1 MPKQRNNKHKKSIL
15 ELITAVVLSSLL
27 TLLPLFSLVSQ
38 KNDVY
43 ADGFSN
49 ADIILLEAI
58 KNGLKKCIDNGFL
71 KKTEIP
77 NSNDLK
83 AEKLYNNT
91 GDVRKEN
98 FVALPYRYGT
108 GNTLSDGGVSCK
120 ELFEGFSGG
129 ASNSFNT
136 YLQLGGS
143 GAPTITNGTDPT
155 ERKNAF
161 LEALGYSSDESGN
174 KQATCG
180 KLVYSVVKGTIST
193 TNFTN
198 TICVSTDAE
207 GNIVSSRGAGKNLN
221 EDDFTDKG
229 GASNQNLTL
238 KYEDGAITLKVD
250 TSKDVG
256 NCTLGPAKVYSSQ
269 KIKNGN
275 SRTNA
280 KDLFNNFFDSIPAN
294 SLSDAHSEVIG
305 SSNDFDVNG
314 APAVHGGCVPKT
326 LKKELKADSVLV
338 RTSESKSS
346 VSAENTSTNS
356 DSSDESGN
364 KQATC
369 GKLVYSVV
377 KGTISTTNFTNTICV
392 STDAEGNIVSSRGA
406 GKNLNEDDFTDK
418 GGASNQNLTLKYE
431 DGAIT
436 LKVDTSKDVGNCT
449 LGPAKV
455 YSSQK
460 IKNGNSRTNAKD
472 LFNNFFDS
480 IPANSLSDAH
490 SEVIGSS
497 NDFDVNGAPAV
508 HGGCVPKTLKKELKA
523 DSVLVR
529 TSESKSSVSAEN
541 TSTNSDLNAAMGKHY
556 KYTGSPDYDK
566 LMKILVPNYSAPDD
580 NTTALASAY
589 NWFYLLN
596 DVFNGIS
603 VDNSIKCNKT
613 QPSNGIYLK
622 YYNRSDDDPEKFEEE
637 YCALDEAAL
646 NQKNTTVIM
655 SDGEAGKVNGALRSS
670 SGVMIGLLTARD
682 VLDNLNRL
690 DLPSLCAQ
698 DGSFPLCR
706 ANPSECQEDPTKED
720 CRNANNASETGED
733 GQNGEQA
740 VCMQNAGALGWIICP
755 LMYGIRDAANGLFE
769 KAVTPLLRVHES
781 VLTGLNSNSNSPMYQ
796 AWSFFRNVANIMFV
810 IAMLFVIF
818 SQITGFGIDNYG
830 IKKILPKLIV
840 TAIIVNFSYIICGI
854 FVDLSNIFGEGIKNI
869 FESVAGSTT
878 ATTEK
883 LGENVAALINEVVGM
898 IATVAAAG
906 GAAALGLTAV
916 NAVTSGSLL
925 TIIFPILAFIGSALM
940 AAFFAMLMLGLRQAL
955 IIIMIVVSPV
965 AFVLYA
971 IPNTNGLFKK
981 WFQLFKTLLM
991 LFPVFCFMVGG
1002 GFLVS
1007 NIIIKADSDIFM
1019 KIIGGLISIAPYFAV
1034 PSMTKNAMKG
1044 FDGAVAG
1051 LGTLQ
1056 QKANNAGTSI
1066 NKKIT
1071 NSDAMKDSMQNAQIG
1086 KMQRYVDK
1094 YSDKDVSKL
1103 ASWKKRRL
1111 SNAVGFLNKDGR
1123 KNAAVGAAMREYAY
1137 NNSQENVDRINAAEI
1152 NALNDTVKS
1161 DLMSSYKSENLSNL
1175 DALKQLKDAQGYD
1188 YSTGTTEANRDN
1200 DNRIRALSSYLA
1212 STKEGQKTLDQYM
1225 SGGYVKKDAS
1235 GNVIESVSMG
1245 NSSKRAMAVMGRNMV
1260 DNHANLRDK
1269 YQVAFD
1275 QFDNMRGNQKIED
1288 MTSAADGKTLD
1299 SGFDASLSN
1308 VVKRMDLDDENK
1320 LGKQDFE
1327 KLYKEAKIGPTSL
1340 TFKPGSDQ
1348 YKKLQGLADAR
1359 IKQLK
1364 SDTTLISGLSDE
1376 EKKFLSLYST
1386 GNVDAS
1392 TISNVLYMKDASGTV
1407 TGTIEQS

>member
-1 MPKQRNNKHKKSIL
+1 M
-15 ELITAVVLSSLL
+15 
-27 TLLPLFSLVSQ
+27 VSQ

-193 TNFTN
+193 
-198 TICVSTDAE
+198 A
-207 GNIVSSRGAGKNLN
+207 
-221 EDDFTDKG
+221 
-229 GASNQNLTL
+229 
-238 KYEDGAITLKVD
+238 
-250 TSKDVG
+250 
-256 NCTLGPAKVYSSQ
+256 
-269 KIKNGN
+269 
-275 SRTNA
+275 
-280 KDLFNNFFDSIPAN
+280 
-294 SLSDAHSEVIG
+294 
-305 SSNDFDVNG
+305 
-314 APAVHGGCVPKT
+314 
-326 LKKELKADSVLV
+326 
-338 RTSESKSS
+338 
-346 VSAENTSTNS
+346 
-356 DSSDESGN
+356 
-364 KQATC
+364 
-369 GKLVYSVV
+369 
-377 KGTISTTNFTNTICV
+377 NFTNTICV

-603 VDNSIKCNKT
+603 VDNSIKCNTT

-655 SDGEAGKVNGALRSS
+655 SGREAGKVNGALRSS
-670 SGVMIGLLTARD
+670 SGVTIGLLTSRD
-682 VLDNLNRL
+682 ALDNLNRL
-690 DLPSLCAQ
+690 DLTSLCAQ

-706 ANPSECQEDPTKED
+706 ANPSECQEDPTRED

-740 VCMQNAGALGWIICP
+740 ACMQNSGALGWVICP
-755 LMYGIRDAANGLFE
+755 LMYGIRDAANGLFQY
-769 KAVTPLLRVHES
+769 AVSPLLRVHES
-781 VLTGLNSNSNSPMYQ
+781 VLTGLSSSSNSPMYQ

-854 FVDLSNIFGEGIKNI
+854 FVDLSNIIGEGIKNI
-869 FESVAGSTT
+869 LESVAGSTT
-878 ATTEK
+878 TATEK
-883 LGENVAALINEVVGM
+883 LGDNVVGA
-898 IATVAAAG
+898 INALVGALATAGAAAG
-906 GAAALGLTAV
+906 GLTIAGAAIS
-916 NAVTSGSLL
+916 NAVVSGSLL
-925 TIIFPILAFIGSALM
+925 TVIFPILAFVGSALM
-940 AAFFAMLMLGLRQAL
+940 AGFFAMLMLGLRQAL
-955 IIIMIVVSPV
+955 IIIMIVISPV

-1007 NIIIKADSDIFM
+1007 NIIIKGSKDFFM
-1019 KIIGGLISIAPYFAV
+1019 TIIGGLISIAPYFAV

-1044 FDGAVAG
+1044 FDGAVAS

-1094 YSDKDVSKL
+1094 YRGTDVSKL
-1103 ASWKKRRL
+1103 QPWQKRRL
-1111 SNAVGFLNKDGR
+1111 SSAVGFLNKDGR
-1123 KNAAVGAAMREYAY
+1123 KTAAIGAAMKEYDY
-1137 NNSQENVDRINAAEI
+1137 NNSQENVDRINTVEM

-1161 DLMSSYKSENLSNL
+1161 DLMSSYKSGNLST
-1175 DALKQLKDAQGYD
+1175 DEAISQLNVAQGYD
-1188 YSTGTTEANRDN
+1188 YSTGTAEANRDN

-1212 STKEGQKTLDQYM
+1212 STKDGQKALDEFM
-1225 SGGYVKKDAS
+1225 STGRYNGKTMS
-1235 GNVIESVSMG
+1235 TIMG
-1245 NSSKRAMAVMGRNMV
+1245 NSSKRAKAVMGRNMI

-1275 QFDNMRGNQKIED
+1275 QFENMRGSGEIES
-1288 MTSAADGKTLD
+1288 MTDATNGQAAPGQALNSEFKD
-1299 SGFDASLSN
+1299 SLSN
-1308 VVKRMDLDDENK
+1308 VAGRMDLDDENK
-1320 LGKQDFE
+1320 LGKQDFRKFYNE
-1327 KLYKEAKIGPTSL
+1327 KNGVSSAVFGTSD
-1340 TFKPGSDQ
+1340 TEF
-1348 YKKLQGLADAR
+1348 KKLQGLADAR

-1386 GNVDAS
+1386 GGVDAS
-1392 TISNVLYMKDASGTV
+1392 TISNVLYMKDAGGTV

>member
-27 TLLPLFSLVSQ
+27 TLSPLFSLVSQ

-143 GAPTITNGTDPT
+143 GAPTNGTDPV

-161 LEALGYSSDESGN
+161 LEALGFSSTGGGSD
-174 KQATCG
+174 QMTCG
-180 KLVYSVVKGTIST
+180 KLVYSVVKGST
-193 TNFTN
+193 STSNSTN
-198 TICVSTDAE
+198 TICVSTDAQ
-207 GNIVSSRGAGKNLN
+207 GIIASARGAGKNLN
-221 EDDFTDKG
+221 QNDFVIKNDG
-229 GASNQNLTL
+229 SNQNLKL
-238 KYEDGAITLKVD
+238 AYVDGAITLMVD
-250 TSKDVG
+250 TSNDIG
-256 NCTLGPAKVYSSQ
+256 SCGLAPAKIYSSV
-269 KIKNGN
+269 KINDGN
-275 SRTNA
+275 SRINA
-280 KDLFNNFFDSIPAN
+280 KELFNTFFDNIPVN
-294 SLSDAHSEVIG
+294 SLNSAQSNVIG
-305 SSNDFDVNG
+305 SSNDLDVNA
-314 APAVHGGCVPKT
+314 APSAHGGCIPKT
-326 LKKELKADSVLV
+326 LKKELNADSVLV
-338 RTSESKSS
+338 RASESK
-346 VSAENTSTNS
+346 NT
-356 DSSDESGN
+356 
-364 KQATC
+364 
-369 GKLVYSVV
+369 
-377 KGTISTTNFTNTICV
+377 V
-392 STDAEGNIVSSRGA
+392 ST
-406 GKNLNEDDFTDK
+406 
-418 GGASNQNLTLKYE
+418 
-431 DGAIT
+431 
-436 LKVDTSKDVGNCT
+436 
-449 LGPAKV
+449 
-455 YSSQK
+455 
-460 IKNGNSRTNAKD
+460 
-472 LFNNFFDS
+472 
-480 IPANSLSDAH
+480 
-490 SEVIGSS
+490 
-497 NDFDVNGAPAV
+497 
-508 HGGCVPKTLKKELKA
+508 
-523 DSVLVR
+523 
-529 TSESKSSVSAEN
+529 EN
-541 TSTNSDLNAAMGKHY
+541 TSTNSDLSAAMGKNY

-566 LMKILVPNYSAPDD
+566 LMKILVPNYSAPDES
-580 NTTALASAY
+580 TTKLAKAY
-589 NWFYLLN
+589 NWFYLL
-596 DVFNGIS
+596 DEVFKGIS
-603 VDNSIKCNKT
+603 IDESIKCSTT
-613 QPSNGIYLK
+613 QPSNGIFLK

-646 NQKNTTVIM
+646 NQKSSTVIM
-655 SDGEAGKVNGALRSS
+655 SDSEAGNAYGALNTG
-670 SGVMIGLLTARD
+670 SGVDIGLLTSRT
-682 VLDNLNRL
+682 VLNNLNSL
-690 DLPSLCAQ
+690 VLPDLCAQ

-740 VCMQNAGALGWIICP
+740 ACMQNAGALGWIICP
-755 LMYGIRDAANGLFE
+755 LMYGVRDAANGIFQN
-769 KAVTPLLRVHES
+769 AVSPLLRVHES
-781 VLTGLNSNSNSPMYQ
+781 ILTGLSSSSNSPMYQ

-854 FVDLSNIFGEGIKNI
+854 FVDLSNIIGEGIKNI
-869 FESVAGSTT
+869 LESVAGSTT
-878 ATTEK
+878 TATEK
-883 LGENVAALINEVVGM
+883 LGDNVVGV
-898 IATVAAAG
+898 INTLIGALAAVGAAAG
-906 GAAALGLTAV
+906 GLTIAGAAIS
-916 NAVTSGSLL
+916 NAVVSGSLL
-925 TIIFPILAFIGSALM
+925 TVIFPILAFVGSALM
-940 AAFFAMLMLGLRQAL
+940 AGFFAMLMLGLRQAL
-955 IIIMIVVSPV
+955 IIIMIVISPV

-1007 NIIIKADSDIFM
+1007 NIIIKGSKDFFM
-1019 KIIGGLISIAPYFAV
+1019 TIIGGLISIAPYFAV

-1044 FDGAVAG
+1044 FDGAIAG

-1094 YSDKDVSKL
+1094 YRGTDVSKL
-1103 ASWKKRRL
+1103 QPWQKRRL
-1111 SNAVGFLNKDGR
+1111 SSAVGFLNKDGR
-1123 KNAAVGAAMREYAY
+1123 KTAAIGAAMKEYDY
-1137 NNSQENVDRINAAEI
+1137 NNSQENVDRINTAEM

-1161 DLMSSYKSENLSNL
+1161 DLMSSYKSGNLST
-1175 DALKQLKDAQGYD
+1175 DEAISQLNVAQGYD
-1188 YSTGTTEANRDN
+1188 YSTGTAEANRDN

-1212 STKEGQKTLDQYM
+1212 STKDGQKALDEFM
-1225 SGGYVKKDAS
+1225 STGRYNGKTMS
-1235 GNVIESVSMG
+1235 TIMG
-1245 NSSKRAMAVMGRNMV
+1245 NSSKRAKAVMGRNMI

-1275 QFDNMRGNQKIED
+1275 QFENMRGSGEIES
-1288 MTSAADGKTLD
+1288 MTDATNGQAAPGQALNSEFKD
-1299 SGFDASLSN
+1299 SLSN
-1308 VVKRMDLDDENK
+1308 VAGRMDLDDENK
-1320 LGKQDFE
+1320 LGKQDFRKFYNE
-1327 KLYKEAKIGPTSL
+1327 KNGVSSAVFGTSD
-1340 TFKPGSDQ
+1340 TEF
-1348 YKKLQGLADAR
+1348 KKLQGLADAR

-1386 GNVDAS
+1386 GGVDAS
-1392 TISNVLYMKDASGTV
+1392 TISNVLYMKDAGGTV

>member
-27 TLLPLFSLVSQ
+27 TLSPLFSLVSQ

-193 TNFTN
+193 
-198 TICVSTDAE
+198 A
-207 GNIVSSRGAGKNLN
+207 
-221 EDDFTDKG
+221 
-229 GASNQNLTL
+229 
-238 KYEDGAITLKVD
+238 
-250 TSKDVG
+250 
-256 NCTLGPAKVYSSQ
+256 
-269 KIKNGN
+269 
-275 SRTNA
+275 
-280 KDLFNNFFDSIPAN
+280 
-294 SLSDAHSEVIG
+294 
-305 SSNDFDVNG
+305 
-314 APAVHGGCVPKT
+314 
-326 LKKELKADSVLV
+326 
-338 RTSESKSS
+338 
-346 VSAENTSTNS
+346 
-356 DSSDESGN
+356 
-364 KQATC
+364 
-369 GKLVYSVV
+369 
-377 KGTISTTNFTNTICV
+377 NFTNTICV

-556 KYTGSPDYDK
+556 KYTGSPVYDK

-720 CRNANNASETGED
+720 CRNANNASETEED

-740 VCMQNAGALGWIICP
+740 ACMQNAGALGWIICP
-755 LMYGIRDAANGLFE
+755 LMYGVRDAANGIFQN
-769 KAVTPLLRVHES
+769 AVSPLLRVHES
-781 VLTGLNSNSNSPMYQ
+781 ILTGLSSSSNSPMYQ

-854 FVDLSNIFGEGIKNI
+854 FVDLSNIIGEGIKNI
-869 FESVAGSTT
+869 LESVAGSTT
-878 ATTEK
+878 TATEK
-883 LGENVAALINEVVGM
+883 LGDNVVGV
-898 IATVAAAG
+898 INTLIGALATVGAAAG
-906 GAAALGLTAV
+906 GLTIAGAAIS
-916 NAVTSGSLL
+916 NAVVSGSLL
-925 TIIFPILAFIGSALM
+925 TVIFPILAFVGSALM
-940 AAFFAMLMLGLRQAL
+940 AGFFAMLMLGLRQAL
-955 IIIMIVVSPV
+955 IIIMIVISPV

-1007 NIIIKADSDIFM
+1007 NIIIKGSKDFFM
-1019 KIIGGLISIAPYFAV
+1019 TIIGGLISIAPYFAV

-1044 FDGAVAG
+1044 FDGAVAS

-1071 NSDAMKDSMQNAQIG
+1071 NSDTMKDSMQNAQIG

-1094 YSDKDVSKL
+1094 YKGTDVSKL
-1103 ASWKKRRL
+1103 QPWQRRRL
-1111 SNAVGFLNKDGR
+1111 SNAIGFLNKDGR
-1123 KNAAVGAAMREYAY
+1123 KTAAIGAAVKEYEY
-1137 NNSQENVDRINAAEI
+1137 NHSQENIDRINTAEMQ
-1152 NALNDTVKS
+1152 ALDDSIKKDQV
-1161 DLMSSYKSENLSNL
+1161 SSFRQANLSVDSAVDQL
-1175 DALKQLKDAQGYD
+1175 DAARRFNYTNASEEEKR
-1188 YSTGTTEANRDN
+1188 NN
-1200 DNRIRALSSYLA
+1200 DNRISALTSYLA
-1212 STKEGQKTLDQYM
+1212 STKNGQKAINEYM
-1225 SGGYVKKDAS
+1225 ASNEHNGQPIISSTRADA
-1235 GNVIESVSMG
+1235 
-1245 NSSKRAMAVMGRNMV
+1245 AMGRELVN
-1260 DNHANLRDK
+1260 NHGDLRDK
-1269 YQVAFD
+1269 YQI
-1275 QFDNMRGNQKIED
+1275 MLNQ
-1288 MTSAADGKTLD
+1288 ADRMQGSGTL
-1299 SGFDASLSN
+1299 SSMENKAVSN
-1308 VVKRMDLDDENK
+1308 VEIAQGRAEAVNHTAEHIDLNDLSK
-1320 LGKQDFE
+1320 LGDNDARELEQVSNSANLQKVADMAIQDVTADP
-1327 KLYKEAKIGPTSL
+1327 AKISSYSDRMRNLINRQNSTNTDINTLANSDMM
-1340 TFKPGSDQ
+1340 FVDGSGNMV
-1348 YKKLQGLADAR
+1348 YKVVRG
-1359 IKQLK
+1359 
-1364 SDTTLISGLSDE
+1364 
-1376 EKKFLSLYST
+1376 
-1386 GNVDAS
+1386 GNAQ
-1392 TISNVLYMKDASGTV
+1392 NN
-1407 TGTIEQS
+1407 QQNP

>member
-27 TLLPLFSLVSQ
+27 TLSPLFSLVSQ

-58 KNGLKKCIDNGFL
+58 KNGLKKCIDNSFL

-143 GAPTITNGTDPT
+143 GAPTITNRTDPT

-193 TNFTN
+193 ANFTN

-305 SSNDFDVNG
+305 SF
-314 APAVHGGCVPKT
+314 
-326 LKKELKADSVLV
+326 
-338 RTSESKSS
+338 
-346 VSAENTSTNS
+346 
-356 DSSDESGN
+356 
-364 KQATC
+364 
-369 GKLVYSVV
+369 
-377 KGTISTTNFTNTICV
+377 
-392 STDAEGNIVSSRGA
+392 
-406 GKNLNEDDFTDK
+406 
-418 GGASNQNLTLKYE
+418 
-431 DGAIT
+431 
-436 LKVDTSKDVGNCT
+436 
-449 LGPAKV
+449 
-455 YSSQK
+455 
-460 IKNGNSRTNAKD
+460 
-472 LFNNFFDS
+472 
-480 IPANSLSDAH
+480 
-490 SEVIGSS
+490 

-556 KYTGSPDYDK
+556 KYTGSHDYDK

-706 ANPSECQEDPTKED
+706 ANPSECKEDPTKED

-1111 SNAVGFLNKDGR
+1111 SNAVGFLNKDER
-1123 KNAAVGAAMREYAY
+1123 KNTAVGAAMREYAY

-1288 MTSAADGKTLD
+1288 MTSAADGQAASNQTLS
-1299 SGFDASLSN
+1299 SGLNASLSN
-1308 VVKRMDLDDENK
+1308 VAGRMDLDDENK
-1320 LGKQDFE
+1320 LGKQDF
-1327 KLYKEAKIGPTSL
+1327 KKFYNTSSGAPT
-1340 TFKPGSDQ
+1340 FGASDPEFT
-1348 YKKLQGLADAR
+1348 KLQSLADSR

-1376 EKKFLSLYST
+1376 EKKFLSAYST
-1386 GNVDAS
+1386 GNVDAN
-1392 TISNVLYMKDASGTV
+1392 TISNVLYMKDANGTV
-1407 TGTIEQS
+1407 TGTIEQ

>member
-27 TLLPLFSLVSQ
+27 TLSPLFSLVSQ

-193 TNFTN
+193 ANFTN

-280 KDLFNNFFDSIPAN
+280 KDLFNNFFDSISAN

-305 SSNDFDVNG
+305 S
-314 APAVHGGCVPKT
+314 T
-326 LKKELKADSVLV
+326 
-338 RTSESKSS
+338 
-346 VSAENTSTNS
+346 
-356 DSSDESGN
+356 
-364 KQATC
+364 
-369 GKLVYSVV
+369 
-377 KGTISTTNFTNTICV
+377 
-392 STDAEGNIVSSRGA
+392 
-406 GKNLNEDDFTDK
+406 
-418 GGASNQNLTLKYE
+418 
-431 DGAIT
+431 
-436 LKVDTSKDVGNCT
+436 
-449 LGPAKV
+449 
-455 YSSQK
+455 
-460 IKNGNSRTNAKD
+460 
-472 LFNNFFDS
+472 
-480 IPANSLSDAH
+480 
-490 SEVIGSS
+490 

-556 KYTGSPDYDK
+556 KYTGSHDYDK

-720 CRNANNASETGED
+720 CRNANNASETEED

-740 VCMQNAGALGWIICP
+740 ACMQNAGALGWIICP
-755 LMYGIRDAANGLFE
+755 LMYGVRDAANGIFQN
-769 KAVTPLLRVHES
+769 AVSPLLRVHES
-781 VLTGLNSNSNSPMYQ
+781 ILTGLSSSSNSPMYQ

-854 FVDLSNIFGEGIKNI
+854 FVDLSNIIGEGIKNI
-869 FESVAGSTT
+869 LESVAGSTT
-878 ATTEK
+878 TATEK
-883 LGENVAALINEVVGM
+883 LGDNVVGV
-898 IATVAAAG
+898 INTLIGALAAVGAAAG
-906 GAAALGLTAV
+906 GLTIAGAAIS
-916 NAVTSGSLL
+916 NAVVSGSLL
-925 TIIFPILAFIGSALM
+925 TVIFPILAFVGSALM
-940 AAFFAMLMLGLRQAL
+940 AGFFAMLMLGLRQAL
-955 IIIMIVVSPV
+955 IIIMIVISPV

-1007 NIIIKADSDIFM
+1007 NIIIKGSKDFFM
-1019 KIIGGLISIAPYFAV
+1019 TIIGGLISIAPYFAV

-1044 FDGAVAG
+1044 FDGAIAG

-1094 YSDKDVSKL
+1094 YRGTDVSKL
-1103 ASWKKRRL
+1103 QPWQKRRL
-1111 SNAVGFLNKDGR
+1111 SSAVGFLNKDGR
-1123 KNAAVGAAMREYAY
+1123 KTAAIGAAMKEYDY
-1137 NNSQENVDRINAAEI
+1137 NNSQENVDRINTAEM

-1161 DLMSSYKSENLSNL
+1161 DLMSSYKSGNLST
-1175 DALKQLKDAQGYD
+1175 DEAISQLNVAQGYD
-1188 YSTGTTEANRDN
+1188 YSTGTAEANRDN

-1212 STKEGQKTLDQYM
+1212 STKDGQKALDEFM
-1225 SGGYVKKDAS
+1225 STGRYNGKTMS
-1235 GNVIESVSMG
+1235 TIMG
-1245 NSSKRAMAVMGRNMV
+1245 NSSKRAKAVMGRNMI

-1275 QFDNMRGNQKIED
+1275 QFENMRGSGEIES
-1288 MTSAADGKTLD
+1288 MTDATNGQAAPGQALNSEFKD
-1299 SGFDASLSN
+1299 SLSN
-1308 VVKRMDLDDENK
+1308 VAGRMDLDDENK
-1320 LGKQDFE
+1320 LGKQDFRKFYNE
-1327 KLYKEAKIGPTSL
+1327 KNGVSSAVFGTSD
-1340 TFKPGSDQ
+1340 TEF
-1348 YKKLQGLADAR
+1348 KKLQGLADAR

-1386 GNVDAS
+1386 GGVDAS
-1392 TISNVLYMKDASGTV
+1392 TISNVLYMKDAGGTV

>member
-27 TLLPLFSLVSQ
+27 TLSPLFSLVSQ

-193 TNFTN
+193 
-198 TICVSTDAE
+198 A
-207 GNIVSSRGAGKNLN
+207 
-221 EDDFTDKG
+221 
-229 GASNQNLTL
+229 
-238 KYEDGAITLKVD
+238 
-250 TSKDVG
+250 
-256 NCTLGPAKVYSSQ
+256 
-269 KIKNGN
+269 
-275 SRTNA
+275 
-280 KDLFNNFFDSIPAN
+280 
-294 SLSDAHSEVIG
+294 
-305 SSNDFDVNG
+305 
-314 APAVHGGCVPKT
+314 
-326 LKKELKADSVLV
+326 
-338 RTSESKSS
+338 
-346 VSAENTSTNS
+346 
-356 DSSDESGN
+356 
-364 KQATC
+364 
-369 GKLVYSVV
+369 
-377 KGTISTTNFTNTICV
+377 NFTNTICV

-720 CRNANNASETGED
+720 CRNANNASETEED

-740 VCMQNAGALGWIICP
+740 ACMQNAGALGWIICP
-755 LMYGIRDAANGLFE
+755 LMYGVRDAANGIFQN
-769 KAVTPLLRVHES
+769 AVSPLLRVHES
-781 VLTGLNSNSNSPMYQ
+781 ILTGLSSSSNSPMYQ

-854 FVDLSNIFGEGIKNI
+854 FVDLSNIIGEGIKNI
-869 FESVAGSTT
+869 LESVAGSTT
-878 ATTEK
+878 TATEK
-883 LGENVAALINEVVGM
+883 LGDNVVGV
-898 IATVAAAG
+898 INTLIGALVTVGAAAG
-906 GAAALGLTAV
+906 GLTIAGAAIS
-916 NAVTSGSLL
+916 NAVVSGSLL
-925 TIIFPILAFIGSALM
+925 TVIFPILAFVGSALM
-940 AAFFAMLMLGLRQAL
+940 AGFFAMLMLGLRQAL
-955 IIIMIVVSPV
+955 IIIMIVISPV

-1007 NIIIKADSDIFM
+1007 NIIIKGSNDFFM
-1019 KIIGGLISIAPYFAV
+1019 TIIGGLISIAPYFAV

-1044 FDGAVAG
+1044 FDGAIAS

-1094 YSDKDVSKL
+1094 YKGTDVSKL
-1103 ASWKKRRL
+1103 QPWQKRRL

-1123 KNAAVGAAMREYAY
+1123 KNAAIGAAMKEYEY
-1137 NNSQENVDRINAAEI
+1137 NADPRNAANI
-1152 NALNDTVKS
+1152 NRSTMRSLNDTIQNDMMSEFKS
-1161 DLMSSYKSENLSNL
+1161 DNMSVD
-1175 DALKQLKDAQGYD
+1175 DALRALNHAQEYEYD
-1188 YSTGTTEANRDN
+1188 KGTAEDNRAN
-1200 DNRIRALSSYLA
+1200 DNRVSALTSYLA
-1212 STKEGQKTLDQYM
+1212 STKEGQKAFDK
-1225 SGGYVKKDAS
+1225 YVKGKYVDGTGHALQP
-1235 GNVIESVSMG
+1235 GK
-1245 NSSKRAMAVMGRNMV
+1245 SSDRAMAVIQQTMQ
-1260 DNHANLRDK
+1260 DKHSDLRDK
-1269 YQVAFD
+1269 YHTTFEQLDTKRATQDIESMMGPTQDANRLSSGMPTTTRKVARELDFD
-1275 QFDNMRGNQKIED
+1275 DYSKM
-1288 MTSAADGKTLD
+1288 
-1299 SGFDASLSN
+1299 
-1308 VVKRMDLDDENK
+1308 
-1320 LGKQDFE
+1320 GKQDFE
-1327 KLYKEAKIGPTSL
+1327 QFYEEVKGANGTPSTYNAQYAA
-1340 TFKPGSDQ
+1340 GSDE
-1348 YKKLQGLADAR
+1348 YNHLNELANSR

-1364 SDTTLISGLSDE
+1364 SDPSLISTLSDQ
-1376 EKKFLSLYST
+1376 EKRFISAYST
-1386 GNVDAS
+1386 GNVDVN
-1392 TISNVLYMKDASGTV
+1392 TISNVLYMKDANGTV
-1407 TGTIEQS
+1407 TGTIEQA

>member
-27 TLLPLFSLVSQ
+27 TLSPLFSLVSQ

-193 TNFTN
+193 
-198 TICVSTDAE
+198 A
-207 GNIVSSRGAGKNLN
+207 
-221 EDDFTDKG
+221 
-229 GASNQNLTL
+229 
-238 KYEDGAITLKVD
+238 
-250 TSKDVG
+250 
-256 NCTLGPAKVYSSQ
+256 
-269 KIKNGN
+269 
-275 SRTNA
+275 
-280 KDLFNNFFDSIPAN
+280 
-294 SLSDAHSEVIG
+294 
-305 SSNDFDVNG
+305 
-314 APAVHGGCVPKT
+314 
-326 LKKELKADSVLV
+326 
-338 RTSESKSS
+338 
-346 VSAENTSTNS
+346 
-356 DSSDESGN
+356 
-364 KQATC
+364 
-369 GKLVYSVV
+369 
-377 KGTISTTNFTNTICV
+377 NFTNTICV

-670 SGVMIGLLTARD
+670 SGVTIGLLTARD
-682 VLDNLNRL
+682 ALDNLNRL
-690 DLPSLCAQ
+690 DRLDLSSLCAQ

-706 ANPSECQEDPTKED
+706 ANPSECQDDPTKED

-740 VCMQNAGALGWIICP
+740 ACMQNAGALGWIICP
-755 LMYGIRDAANGLFE
+755 LMYGIRDAANGIFQN
-769 KAVTPLLRVHES
+769 AVSPLLRVHES
-781 VLTGLNSNSNSPMYQ
+781 ILTGLSSSSNSPMYQ

-854 FVDLSNIFGEGIKNI
+854 FVDLSNIIGEGIKNI
-869 FESVAGSTT
+869 LESVAGSTT
-878 ATTEK
+878 TATEK
-883 LGENVAALINEVVGM
+883 LGDNVVGV
-898 IATVAAAG
+898 INTLIGALAAVGAAAG
-906 GAAALGLTAV
+906 GLTIAGAAIS
-916 NAVTSGSLL
+916 NAVVSGSLL
-925 TIIFPILAFIGSALM
+925 TVIFPILAFVGSALM
-940 AAFFAMLMLGLRQAL
+940 AGFFAMLMLGLRQAL
-955 IIIMIVVSPV
+955 IIIMIVISPV

-1007 NIIIKADSDIFM
+1007 NIIIKGSNDFFM
-1019 KIIGGLISIAPYFAV
+1019 TIIGGLISIAPYFAV

-1044 FDGAVAG
+1044 FDGAVAS

-1094 YSDKDVSKL
+1094 YKGTDVSKL
-1103 ASWKKRRL
+1103 QPWQKRRL

-1123 KNAAVGAAMREYAY
+1123 KNAAIGAAMREYAY
-1137 NNSQENVDRINAAEI
+1137 NNSQENVDRINAAEM

-1161 DLMSSYKSENLSNL
+1161 DLMSSYKSGNLST
-1175 DALKQLKDAQGYD
+1175 DEAISQLNVAQGYD
-1188 YSTGTTEANRDN
+1188 YSTGTAEANRDN
-1200 DNRIRALSSYLA
+1200 DSRIRALSSYLA
-1212 STKEGQKTLDQYM
+1212 STKDGQKALDEFM
-1225 SGGYVKKDAS
+1225 STGRYNGTTMS
-1235 GNVIESVSMG
+1235 TIMG
-1245 NSSKRAMAVMGRNMV
+1245 NSSKRAKAVMGRNMI

-1275 QFDNMRGNQKIED
+1275 QFENMRGSGEIES
-1288 MTSAADGKTLD
+1288 MTDVTNGQAVPGQALNSEFKD
-1299 SGFDASLSN
+1299 SLSN
-1308 VVKRMDLDDENK
+1308 VAGRMDLDDENK
-1320 LGKQDFE
+1320 LGKQDFKKFYNE
-1327 KLYKEAKIGPTSL
+1327 VKNGPTSL
-1340 TFKPGSDQ
+1340 TFQPGTDQ
-1348 YKKLQGLADAR
+1348 YRKLQGLADAR

-1407 TGTIEQS
+1407 TGTIEQQ

>member
-27 TLLPLFSLVSQ
+27 TLSPLFSLVSQ

-58 KNGLKKCIDNGFL
+58 KNGLKKCIDNSFL

-129 ASNSFNT
+129 ASNSFDT

-193 TNFTN
+193 ANFTN

-326 LKKELKADSVLV
+326 LKKELKADS
-338 RTSESKSS
+338 
-346 VSAENTSTNS
+346 
-356 DSSDESGN
+356 
-364 KQATC
+364 
-369 GKLVYSVV
+369 
-377 KGTISTTNFTNTICV
+377 I
-392 STDAEGNIVSSRGA
+392 
-406 GKNLNEDDFTDK
+406 
-418 GGASNQNLTLKYE
+418 
-431 DGAIT
+431 
-436 LKVDTSKDVGNCT
+436 
-449 LGPAKV
+449 
-455 YSSQK
+455 
-460 IKNGNSRTNAKD
+460 
-472 LFNNFFDS
+472 
-480 IPANSLSDAH
+480 
-490 SEVIGSS
+490 
-497 NDFDVNGAPAV
+497 
-508 HGGCVPKTLKKELKA
+508 
-523 DSVLVR
+523 LVR

-556 KYTGSPDYDK
+556 KYTGSPEYDK
-566 LMKILVPNYSAPDD
+566 LMKILVPNYSAPDES
-580 NTTALASAY
+580 TTKLAKAY
-589 NWFYLLN
+589 NWFYLL
-596 DVFNGIS
+596 DEVFKGIS
-603 VDNSIKCNKT
+603 IDESIKCSTT
-613 QPSNGIYLK
+613 QPSNGIFLK

-670 SGVMIGLLTARD
+670 SGVTIGLLTARD
-682 VLDNLNRL
+682 ALDNLNRL
-690 DLPSLCAQ
+690 DLSSLCAQ

-740 VCMQNAGALGWIICP
+740 ACMQNAGALGWIICP
-755 LMYGIRDAANGLFE
+755 LMYGIRDAANGIFQN
-769 KAVTPLLRVHES
+769 AVSPLLRVHES
-781 VLTGLNSNSNSPMYQ
+781 ILTGLSSSSNSPMYQ

-854 FVDLSNIFGEGIKNI
+854 FVDLSNIIGEGIKNI
-869 FESVAGSTT
+869 LESVAGSTT
-878 ATTEK
+878 TATEK
-883 LGENVAALINEVVGM
+883 LGDNVVGV
-898 IATVAAAG
+898 INTLIGALVTVGAAAG
-906 GAAALGLTAV
+906 GLTIAGAAIS
-916 NAVTSGSLL
+916 NAVVSGSLL
-925 TIIFPILAFIGSALM
+925 TVIFPILAFVGSALM
-940 AAFFAMLMLGLRQAL
+940 AGFFAMLMLGLRQAL
-955 IIIMIVVSPV
+955 IIIMIVISPV

-1007 NIIIKADSDIFM
+1007 NIIIKGSNDFFM
-1019 KIIGGLISIAPYFAV
+1019 TIIGGLISIAPYFAV

-1044 FDGAVAG
+1044 FDGAIAG

-1094 YSDKDVSKL
+1094 YRGTDVSKL
-1103 ASWKKRRL
+1103 QPWQKRRL
-1111 SNAVGFLNKDGR
+1111 SSAVGFLNKDGR
-1123 KNAAVGAAMREYAY
+1123 KTAAIGAAMKEYDY
-1137 NNSQENVDRINAAEI
+1137 NNSQENVDRINTAEM

-1161 DLMSSYKSENLSNL
+1161 DLMSSYKSGNLST
-1175 DALKQLKDAQGYD
+1175 DEAISQLNVAQGYD
-1188 YSTGTTEANRDN
+1188 YSTGTAEANRDN

-1212 STKEGQKTLDQYM
+1212 STKDGQKALDEFM
-1225 SGGYVKKDAS
+1225 STGRYNGKTMS
-1235 GNVIESVSMG
+1235 TIMG
-1245 NSSKRAMAVMGRNMV
+1245 NSSKRAKAVMGRNMI

-1275 QFDNMRGNQKIED
+1275 QFENMRGSGEIES
-1288 MTSAADGKTLD
+1288 MTDATNGQAAPGQALNSEFKD
-1299 SGFDASLSN
+1299 SLSN
-1308 VVKRMDLDDENK
+1308 VAGRMDLDDENK
-1320 LGKQDFE
+1320 LGKQDFRKFYNE
-1327 KLYKEAKIGPTSL
+1327 KNGVSSAVFGTSD
-1340 TFKPGSDQ
+1340 TEF
-1348 YKKLQGLADAR
+1348 KKLQGLADAR

-1386 GNVDAS
+1386 GGVDAS
-1392 TISNVLYMKDASGTV
+1392 TISNVLYMKDAGGTV